1 MTLEFSPRRVIKGRN
16 VTLRCNAQYLGRPQH
31 PTRYSWFR
39 DGHQIYHQNQVLMN
53 AGVNSGTGTNPGANG
68 NGVGGGGNFNPEWF
82 VDHVSLETRAN
93 FTCSAYNEG
102 GVTYSEPVYIE
113 VLGKTG
119 RAQRWRAH
127 VTAGWRIKMANFYT
141 FVNAFSSAKL
151 HYRASAVL
159 GGGVQCDA
167 RERVLHGRMLSTLCR
182 QLATPRR
189 PHRSDQQP
197 GGQRK
202 VHIIIL

>member
-39 DGHQIYHQNQVLMN
+39 DGHPFYHQNQGLN
-53 AGVNSGTGTNPGANG
+53 PSVNSGTGISIGANG
-68 NGVGGGGNFNPEWF
+68 NNGGGNFNPEWF

-113 VLGKTG
+113 VFGKI
-119 RAQRWRAH
+119 
-127 VTAGWRIKMANFYT
+127 IKIFTESNPPKENTLHIKYFYY
-141 FVNAFSSAKL
+141 L
-151 HYRASAVL
+151 QL
-159 GGGVQCDA
+159 
-167 RERVLHGRMLSTLCR
+167 R
-182 QLATPRR
+182 QITSLDPLNT
-189 PHRSDQQP
+189 
-197 GGQRK
+197 
-202 VHIIIL
+202 